1 MRVHHLNCV
10 TMCPPGG
17 RLMDGRRRPGGV
29 PAALVCHTLLL
40 ETDQGLVL
48 VDTGFGLEDV
58 RNPRQRLSP
67 IFLDFLCRPQLNEA
81 MTAVRQ
87 IERLGFKAE
96 DVRHIV
102 LTHLDFDHAGGL
114 DDFPAAR
121 VHVMAAEA
129 DAAVSQLT
137 WLDRRRFRPRQW
149 STQPHWVTYPMPRGG
164 DRWFGFECVRDLEGL
179 PPDILLVPLV
189 GHTLGHAGVA
199 VQQSDGW
206 LLHAGDAYFYHEEMN
221 PTRPRCTPGLWAYQ
235 ELMQKDGRMRRLNQ
249 ERLREL
255 VRRHDRD
262 VRVFCAHD
270 AVEFER
276 LEEDA
281 RAHEPHA
288 LRGLA
293 SVEETREP
301 PLPPMPPI
309 IPTV

>member
-17 RLMDGRRRPGGV
+17 RLMDGRRRPRGV

-40 ETDQGLVL
+40 ETNQGLVL

-67 IFLDFLCRPQLNEA
+67 FFLDFLCRPQLNEA

-114 DDFPAAR
+114 DDFPSAR

-199 VQQSDGW
+199 IQQSDGW

-301 PLPPMPPI
+301 PLPPVPPI